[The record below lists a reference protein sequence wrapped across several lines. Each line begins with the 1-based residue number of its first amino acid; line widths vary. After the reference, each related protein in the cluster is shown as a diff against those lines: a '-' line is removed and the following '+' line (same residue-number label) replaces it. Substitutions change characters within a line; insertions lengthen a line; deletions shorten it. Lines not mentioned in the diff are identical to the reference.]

1 MTVHTQE
8 LAAAS
13 QPNNDHDHDRDHA
26 GGSQA
31 LRRARRVLIVD
42 DSRAIQALIRRCLDC
57 EALGPLQIE
66 TASDG
71 LDALTQVARFQPDLV
86 LADWHMPGASGLE
99 MLQRLRQAG
108 FEQLP
113 VGFITMDRG
122 SDCQRRAQQ
131 HGALFLLH
139 KPFAA
144 DELRQA
150 VAQGLGLGLGLKLAQ
165 GANEVA
171 AQPA

>member
-1 MTVHTQE
+1 MTVPVHTEE
-8 LAAAS
+8 LAAARS
-13 QPNNDHDHDRDHA
+13 RNTDHDRDHT

-31 LRRARRVLIVD
+31 LRRARRILIVD

-57 EALGPLQIE
+57 EELGPLQIE

-71 LDALTQVARFQPDLV
+71 LDALTQVARFRPDLV

-131 HGALFLLH
+131 YGALFLLH

-144 DELRQA
+144 GELRQA
-150 VAQGLGLGLGLKLAQ
+150 VAQGLGLTLAPGGQ
-165 GANEVA
+165 ERV

>member
-1 MTVHTQE
+1 MTVPVHTEE
-8 LAAAS
+8 LATARIR
-13 QPNNDHDHDRDHA
+13 NTDHDMA
-26 GGSQA
+26 TAATTASEA
-31 LRRARRVLIVD
+31 IRRTRRILIVD

-57 EALGPLQIE
+57 EELGSLQIE

-71 LDALTQVARFQPDLV
+71 LDALAQVARFRPDLV

-122 SDCQRRAQQ
+122 SACQRRAQQ
-131 HGALFLLH
+131 YGALFLLH

-144 DELRQA
+144 GELRQA
-150 VAQGLGLGLGLKLAQ
+150 VAQGLGLTLAPGGQ
-165 GANEVA
+165 ERV